1 MTSEESNRLN
11 EEITNKSDHMREQ
24 GYEPV
29 FLAVSNMRTSFAGYV
44 KQYFGN
50 WACISDVELYSI
62 YKDYNI
68 VIEEEL
74 VVNEIKVDESCLGS
88 N

>member
-1 MTSEESNRLN
+1 MT
-11 EEITNKSDHMREQ
+11 
-24 GYEPV
+24 
-29 FLAVSNMRTSFAGYV
+29 LAVIYTGWGNGFQITLIGMNILTFFAEYV

-74 VVNEIKVDESCLGS
+74 VVDEIKVNEPCPGS